1 MSGNK
6 IGFWAVFALVTGSQI
21 GTGVF
26 MLPASLAPYGGYSLA
41 GWVISGCGAVVL
53 ALVFGLLCARFPQ
66 TGGPH
71 VYVSQAFGPVAA
83 FFTGW
88 TYWVISW
95 VSTTAVVVTAI
106 GSLSP
111 FLGGLS
117 STYYLLLEIVLLFT
131 ITVLNLKG
139 VKTAGGAEIFLTLLK
154 FVPLLII
161 PLAALAF
168 FDAGN
173 MVVEPQ
179 VASLPMST
187 LLGQVALLTLW
198 GFIGVES
205 ATAPAGAVENAS
217 KTIPRAIIMGTIC
230 VALLYLI
237 NSVGIMGL
245 IPGGELVH
253 SKAPYVDAVQRMF
266 GGNWHFGIAIIAS
279 IVCIGTLNAWML
291 TSGQI
296 VLGLAQDGLM
306 PKFFGKRNE
315 NDAPVVGIIVSCLGI
330 TPLLVLTANESIAQ
344 QVTAI
349 IDFSVTA
356 FLFVYLAC
364 AVALLRV
371 LFRERG
377 KYFLLQVFLGSVAV
391 SYCGWVIYETSV
403 KTLLIASFFVV
414 SGVPVYLMWYKR
426 RRKA

>member
-1 MSGNK
+1 M
-6 IGFWAVFALVTGSQI
+6 
-21 GTGVF
+21 
-26 MLPASLAPYGGYSLA
+26 
-41 GWVISGCGAVVL
+41 
-53 ALVFGLLCARFPQ
+53 
-66 TGGPH
+66 
-71 VYVSQAFGPVAA
+71 
-83 FFTGW
+83 
-88 TYWVISW
+88 
-95 VSTTAVVVTAI
+95 
-106 GSLSP
+106 
-111 FLGGLS
+111 
-117 STYYLLLEIVLLFT
+117 
-131 ITVLNLKG
+131 
-139 VKTAGGAEIFLTLLK
+139 
-154 FVPLLII
+154 
-161 PLAALAF
+161 
-168 FDAGN
+168 
-173 MVVEPQ
+173 
-179 VASLPMST
+179 
-187 LLGQVALLTLW
+187 
-198 GFIGVES
+198 
-205 ATAPAGAVENAS
+205 
-217 KTIPRAIIMGTIC
+217 
-230 VALLYLI
+230 
-237 NSVGIMGL
+237 
-245 IPGGELVH
+245 H